1 MVYPTRQQIDK
12 PVNHISNTLTLK
24 FLGGT
29 GEVGRSAVVVKGEGT
44 QLLLDYGILMAREP
58 GFPMHI
64 PPSDINGIVLT
75 HSHLDHSG
83 AIPIFHIAGGIPVFG
98 TQMSF
103 DLTKLLIRDFIRLSG
118 YYLPFEFLEL
128 QTMMGHCKHVGYRRP
143 VDVGGLS
150 LELFDAGHIPG
161 SAQAVV
167 ATTSRRL
174 LYTGDFN
181 TRATALLRGADQDY
195 GQLDVVVM
203 ESTYASEDHADR
215 TTVTNALIEKA
226 REVVERG
233 GTVLIPAFSVGRSQ
247 EILSVLAAHNFE
259 YPVAVD
265 GMAKDAN
272 EIIARYPEY
281 LRDPQLFKAALNK
294 ANWVQGWKDRRL
306 AVSKPGVIVSPA
318 GMLKGGN
325 AIFYMNNI
333 ARKEGNAIFLIS
345 YQVPGSPG
353 RRLLDTGKF
362 ILGGKTREVKAEVQK
377 FDFTSHC
384 GRTELLETAKLIE
397 GDAQFFVMH
406 GSEENCHYLAEALRT
421 DIGVKSIVPKVG
433 DVFTVG

>member
-1 MVYPTRQQIDK
+1 M
-12 PVNHISNTLTLK
+12 TLK

-29 GEVGRSAVVVKGEGT
+29 GQVGRSSVAVKSGGT
-44 QLLLDYGILMAREP
+44 QLLLDYGILMGREP

-64 PPSDINGIVLT
+64 SPGDVDGIVLT

-83 AIPIFHIAGGIPVFG
+83 AIPIFHIAGGVPVYG
-98 TQMSF
+98 TRMSF
-103 DLTKLLIRDFIRLSG
+103 DLTKLLIADFIRLSG

-128 QTMMGHCKHVGYRRP
+128 QAMMSHCVHVGYRQP
-143 VDVGGLS
+143 VDVGGLT

-167 ATTSRRL
+167 ATPSRRL
-174 LYTGDFN
+174 LYTSDFN

-195 GQLDVVVM
+195 GKIDVVVM
-203 ESTYASEDHADR
+203 ESTYASEDHANRD
-215 TTVTNALIEKA
+215 TVMNALIEKV

-247 EILSVLAAHNFE
+247 EILSVLAAHDFE
-259 YPVAVD
+259 HPVAVD

-272 EIIARYPEY
+272 KIIARYSEY
-281 LRDPQLFKAALNK
+281 LRDPQLFKVALNK

-306 AVSKPGVIVSPA
+306 AVRKPWVIVSPA

-325 AIFYMNNI
+325 AIFYMNNV
-333 ARKEGNAIFLIS
+333 ARKEENAIFLIS

-384 GRTELLETAKLIE
+384 GRNELLETAKLID
-397 GDAQFFVMH
+397 GDAMFFVMH
-406 GSEENCHYLAEALRT
+406 GNEENCHYLAEVLRT
-421 DIGVKSIVPKVG
+421 DVGVKSVVPKVG
-433 DVFTVG
+433 DAFTIG

>member
-1 MVYPTRQQIDK
+1 M
-12 PVNHISNTLTLK
+12 TLK

-29 GEVGRSAVVVKGEGT
+29 RQVGRSSVAVKSGGT
-44 QLLLDYGILMAREP
+44 QLLLDYGILMGREP

-64 PPSDINGIVLT
+64 PPGDVNGIVLT

-83 AIPIFHIAGGIPVFG
+83 AIPIFHIAGGVPVYG
-98 TQMSF
+98 TRMSF
-103 DLTKLLIRDFIRLSG
+103 DLTKLLITDFIRLSG

-128 QTMMGHCKHVGYRRP
+128 QTMMSHCVHLGYRRP
-143 VDVGGLS
+143 VDVGGLT

-161 SAQAVV
+161 SAQAVL
-167 ATTSRRL
+167 TTPSRRL
-174 LYTGDFN
+174 LYTSDFN

-195 GQLDVVVM
+195 GKIDVVVM

-215 TTVTNALIEKA
+215 DTVMNALIEKV

-247 EILSVLAAHNFE
+247 EILSVLAAHDFE

-272 EIIARYPEY
+272 AIIARYSEY
-281 LRDPQLFKAALNK
+281 LRDPQLFKVALNK

-306 AVSKPGVIVSPA
+306 AVRKPGVIVSPA

-325 AIFYMNNI
+325 AIFYMNNV
-333 ARKEGNAIFLIS
+333 ARKEENAIFLIS

-384 GRTELLETAKLIE
+384 GRNELLETAKLID
-397 GDAQFFVMH
+397 GDAMFFVMH
-406 GSEENCHYLAEALRT
+406 GAEENCHYLAEVLRT
-421 DIGVKSIVPKVG
+421 DVGVKSVVPKVG
-433 DVFTVG
+433 DVYTIG